1 MSNKIEQLTEKVT
14 ELSLQLQR
22 EIEPEKTEAKLKQ
35 QVEALTAEL
44 AAKSEENN
52 TKIGQHKPEN
62 AKVFSE
68 RNGLLILQVDESD
81 DKSCFKVAP
90 GVNKL
95 TPEQAQIALKYD
107 QVKPYEPA

>member
-1 MSNKIEQLTEKVT
+1 MSNKIEQLTAEVT

-52 TKIGQHKPEN
+52 TKVDQHKPEN

-68 RNGLLILQVDESD
+68 RNGLLILQVDKSND
-81 DKSCFKVAP
+81 DTSFTVAP
-90 GVNKL
+90 GVNIL
-95 TPEQAQIALKYD
+95 TSEQAQIALKYD
-107 QVKPYEPA
+107 QVKHYEPA